1 VEAET
6 TMTGCRTRRESGLRA
21 VALAGAIAAGLVGL
35 STSAGADIPS
45 PGMTSVR
52 NEVSLEWGPL
62 EGRIARP
69 VAANAGDTWDALA
82 TRETASAAW
91 APTIRALN
99 GGGDAPRAGGE
110 TWVPPRALAFGAKN
124 AFFAAFLDSARFSRG
139 NDVSR
144 TGFRA
149 LDPGR
154 ASHEVFGEVTLALVP
169 VRDLEG
175 AAAAAA
181 LPSRRASETIRE
193 RPSGVLVVEL
203 GHVIGSVASG
213 APLRRIVATWRCES
227 LAGDAGVSFSRV
239 SEERFDA
246 QGAPIG
252 GSGETP
258 TAVSYGFI
266 AGGTVILALLALL
279 LVRRRAGTPS

>member
-1 VEAET
+1 MSVNGR
-6 TMTGCRTRRESGLRA
+6 MPRRRFA
-21 VALAGAIAAGLVGL
+21 VAALAVVVATLATIVGG
-35 STSAGADIPS
+35 TARARADIPS
-45 PGMTSVR
+45 PGTSAVR
-52 NEVSLEWGPL
+52 NEVRFDWGPL

-69 VAANAGDTWDALA
+69 VTASAGDTWDAIA

-99 GGGDAPRAGGE
+99 GGGDAPKAGGE
-110 TWVPPRALAFGAKN
+110 TWVPPKSLASGAKEP
-124 AFFAAFLDSARFSRG
+124 FFAAFLDSAKFGRG

-169 VRDLEG
+169 VRDLES
-175 AAAAAA
+175 AASAAA
-181 LPSRRASETIRE
+181 LPRRSASETIRQ

-203 GHVIGSVASG
+203 GNAVGSVASG
-213 APLRRIVATWRCES
+213 APLRRVVSTWRCES
-227 LAGDAGVSFSRV
+227 IAGDAGVSFSRV
-239 SEERFDA
+239 GEERFDA
-246 QGAPIG
+246 QGAPLG

-258 TAVSYGFI
+258 TTVSYGFI
-266 AGGTVILALLALL
+266 AGGVVVLALLALL
-279 LVRRRAGTPS
+279 VVRRRARVS